1 MTISA
6 NYPTIRPS
14 LLLDFANEQAL
25 DPRIT
30 FTRSTTGTYYNGYSS
45 AVAEQNLFTYSQQ
58 FTNAV
63 WSPSSV
69 TTVDNSVVAPDGTTT
84 AALVTCSAGTAT
96 KYLRQLVTLSAN
108 GALSFYAKAGTGSY
122 IQIIDTS
129 NGARFCNFDLSLGVL
144 GTAGGQAT
152 GTITSVGSGWYRCS
166 VVFSAFNGSATA
178 YGIYFVDSAS
188 ATYATTATTTGTFNL
203 WGAQLEQ
210 RSAVTAYTPTTT
222 TAITNYIPVLQT
234 GAINQARFDHDPVL
248 GTSLGLL
255 IEQQSTNLVLQSQ
268 FASGWTY
275 ANATGTLLSSVAP
288 DGTQTATQLVESTA
302 TSQHTISQ
310 NVTAGNATYTMTSY
324 VKSNGRNVWFDM
336 SDNSSGDVYSVFD
349 LTGVTSSITAG
360 GSWTSASSS
369 ITAVGNGWYRC
380 SMTAT
385 KSAGATIT
393 YSIRCL
399 SGTTIAGASYAGN
412 GYSGIFI
419 WGAQLEALAFPTSY
433 IPTVASQVTR
443 SADSASMTGTNFS
456 SWYSTGQGSLIGIGQ
471 KIAAGAN
478 ARIMCFSD
486 GTANNEI
493 GLIYQSAVPAPT
505 IRIVNNGTVY
515 STYST
520 TTGIT
525 TRTLLGMSYKTNN
538 GIIDGNGLAVGTL
551 STVVPPTSITT
562 AYIGAG
568 ALGISSSEAW
578 NGWISKIAY
587 YPIAVSSAN
596 LIALTGS

>member
-63 WSPSSV
+63 WIPSSV

-456 SWYSTGQGSLIGIGQ
+456 SWYNNAQGSFYSEAKCNGITTAAFVAWAYSDSQNYIDVARYQSTLKSLIVNGNATQ
-471 KIAAGAN
+471 ASLDSSVSSSTTNKFAIAYATNDFVASAN
-478 ARIMCFSD
+478 A
-486 GTANNEI
+486 
-493 GLIYQSAVPAPT
+493 
-505 IRIVNNGTVY
+505 GTVQTDSSGSVPY
-515 STYST
+515 VNAMSIGYST
-520 TTGIT
+520 TSGPA
-525 TRTLLGMSYKTNN
+525 LYYLN
-538 GIIDGNGLAVGTL
+538 GTIK
-551 STVVPPTSITT
+551 
-562 AYIGAG
+562 
-568 ALGISSSEAW
+568 
-578 NGWISKIAY
+578 KIAY
-587 YPIAVSSAN
+587 YPIRVTNAQ
-596 LIALTGS
+596 LQALTGS

>member
-6 NYPTIRPS
+6 NFSNVRPS

-30 FTRSTTGTYYNGYSS
+30 FTRSTTGAYYNGYSS

-210 RSAVTAYTPTTT
+210 RSTVTAYTATTT

-255 IEQQSTNLVLQSQ
+255 IEQQSTNLLLQSQ
-268 FASGWTY
+268 FASGWTIGG
-275 ANATGTLLSSVAP
+275 GTPTLSLNTDIAP
-288 DGTQTATQLVESTA
+288 DGTLTASKLIGSSSSGNQSIYQAVTTTAVANTQSVYAKAGEQPYLAISFGAGASTDGAYFNLSTGALGTLKSGTTATI
-302 TSQHTISQ
+302 TS
-310 NVTAGNATYTMTSY
+310 
-324 VKSNGRNVWFDM
+324 
-336 SDNSSGDVYSVFD
+336 
-349 LTGVTSSITAG
+349 
-360 GSWTSASSS
+360 
-369 ITAVGNGWYRC
+369 VGNGWYRC
-380 SMTAT
+380 TAT
-385 KSAGATIT
+385 RTLSAGTNYAQFEVH
-393 YSIRCL
+393 S
-399 SGTTIAGASYAGN
+399 ADNQGAWTGN
-412 GYSGIFI
+412 GYSGIYIF
-419 WGAQLEALAFPTSY
+419 GASLEALPFPTSY

-443 SADSASMTGTNFS
+443 SADSAIMTGTNFS
-456 SWYSTGQGSLIGIGQ
+456 SWYNQAEGTIYGEGTSISTTISTLANTGVDGVLSQNSISIGHTGTGTNSNFYNSGVLQANFAGTGSWSLTATN
-471 KIAAGAN
+471 KMSIAVK
-478 ARIMCFSD
+478 
-486 GTANNEI
+486 NNDSC
-493 GLIYQSAVPAPT
+493 SAV
-505 IRIVNNGTVY
+505 NGTIG
-515 STYST
+515 T
-520 TTGIT
+520 TDT
-525 TRTLLGMSYKTNN
+525 
-538 GIIDGNGLAVGTL
+538 VC
-551 STVVPPTSITT
+551 VVPFGIN
-562 AYIGAG
+562 AIYIGGVVSQPFNG
-568 ALGISSSEAW
+568 AIK
-578 NGWISKIAY
+578 KIAY
-587 YPIAVSSAN
+587 YPIRVSNAQ
-596 LIALTGS
+596 LQALTG